1 MSDPS
6 YNARRALLECALKR
20 APFEGFTRL
29 SLLKAAKDAGLPEG
43 SDALY
48 FPDGPL
54 ELLSFWAEELDRAEA
69 HLKTLDLDAMKIRDK
84 VSAGVTARLSAL
96 TGYEAAAKRAAA
108 RLSLPDGA
116 GRGAAQIWAAADVIW
131 RAIGDTSTDS
141 NYYSKRA
148 ILSAVLSSSLMAWL
162 SDNSA
167 DKREGRA
174 FVDARIADVM
184 RFEKA
189 KWEFKEK
196 TKHWPNPADVLGK
209 LRYGEKRLRR
219 RRRYGRW
226 S

>member
-1 MSDPS
+1 LPS
-6 YNARRALLECALKR
+6 YDARRAVLGRALKI

-29 SLLKAAKDAGLPEG
+29 SLAKAAKEAGLPEG
-43 SDALY
+43 AEALY
-48 FPDGPL
+48 FPGGPL
-54 ELLSFWAEELDRAEA
+54 ELLSFWASELDRAAET
-69 HLKTLDLDAMKIRDK
+69 HLQSLDLGAMKIRDK

-96 TGYEAAAKRAAA
+96 TGHEAAAKRAAA
-108 RLSLPDGA
+108 RLSLPDA
-116 GRGAAQIWAAADVIW
+116 GGQGAAQIWASADMIW
-131 RAIGDTSTDS
+131 RAIGDTSTDG

-162 SDNSA
+162 SDSSA
-167 DKREGRA
+167 DKRGGQE
-174 FVDARIADVM
+174 FVEARIADVM

-189 KWEFKEK
+189 KWDFKEK
-196 TKHWPNPADVLGK
+196 TKHWPNPAEVLGK